1 MGVACK
7 APAAATGRL
16 VCELKADREEEGK
29 DELDKRFGIAQE
41 GKVGRLIVEIDGNR
55 TILASRFGGLSHES
69 PSVEMAVG
77 ADETS

>member
-1 MGVACK
+1 MGVACE

-16 VCELKADREEEGK
+16 MGELKADREEEGK

-41 GKVGRLIVEIDGNR
+41 RKVGCLIVEVDGNCAV
-55 TILASRFGGLSHES
+55 LAGRFGGLSHGS

-77 ADETS
+77 VDEPS